1 MLHADIIPGQTQT
14 KQDEDLLFRLLRQL
28 DLAPEASQR
37 ATATAIGVSLG
48 RLNGLLKRAKD
59 AGFVSVS
66 DRAGPDKRQRFAYSV
81 THRGA
86 AEKNRLTDRFLARK
100 FAEYDALHAELTG
113 TTSGLAPLKH
123 RTKLVQN
130 NLAPIP
136 ELYVSY
142 DSSQKLK
149 VEAADLTSWDLS
161 PRQICDLEL
170 LMNGGFNPLKGF
182 LTEADYNGV
191 VDNMRLEDGT
201 LWPMP
206 ITLDVSEEFAD
217 KIELGQDIAL
227 RDQEGVIL
235 GTMTV
240 TDRWTPDKAKE
251 AEKVFG
257 ANDEAHPA
265 VDYLHNTAGA
275 VYLGGPVTGI
285 QQPIHYDFR
294 ARRDTPNELRAY
306 FRKLGWRKVVAF
318 QTRNP
323 LHRAHQEL
331 TFRAAREVEAN
342 LLIHPVVGM
351 TKPGD
356 VDHFTRVRCYEAVL
370 DKYPGSTTT
379 MSLLNLAM
387 RMAGPREAVWHGL
400 IRRNHG
406 CTHFIVGRDH
416 AGPGSNSQG
425 EDFYGPYDAQDLFRE
440 HQEEIGIEMVDFKHM
455 VYVQERAQY
464 EPMDEIED
472 KDNVTILNI
481 SGTELRRRLAEGLE
495 IPDWFS
501 FPEVVTELRKTRPP
515 RSDQGFTVFF
525 TGFSGSG
532 KSTIANAL
540 MVKLMEMGGRP
551 VTLLDGDIVRKNL
564 SSELGFSKE
573 HRDLNIQRIGYV
585 ASEITKNGGIAICAP
600 IAPYATTRKRVRQM
614 IEEYGA
620 FCEVHVATS
629 IEECERRDRKGLY
642 KLARAGKIAEFTG
655 ISDPYDVPENPE
667 LSVETENVDVDNC
680 AHQVILKLEQMG
692 LIAG

>member
-1 MLHADIIPGQTQT
+1 ML
-14 KQDEDLLFRLLRQL
+14 
-28 DLAPEASQR
+28 S
-37 ATATAIGVSLG
+37 
-48 RLNGLLKRAKD
+48 
-59 AGFVSVS
+59 
-66 DRAGPDKRQRFAYSV
+66 
-81 THRGA
+81 
-86 AEKNRLTDRFLARK
+86 
-100 FAEYDALHAELTG
+100 
-113 TTSGLAPLKH
+113 
-123 RTKLVQN
+123 

-136 ELYVSY
+136 ELFVSY
-142 DSSQKLK
+142 DSAQKLK
-149 VEAADLTSWDLS
+149 AEAGDLKSHDLT

-182 LTEADYNGV
+182 LNEADYNSV
-191 VDNMRLEDGT
+191 VENMRLADGT

-206 ITLDVSEEFAD
+206 INLDVSESFAD
-217 KIELGQDIAL
+217 ELEIGEDIAL

-235 GTMTV
+235 ATLTI
-240 TDRWTPDKAKE
+240 TDRWQPKKAVE

-257 ANDEAHPA
+257 ADDQAHPA
-265 VDYLHNTAGA
+265 VNYLHNVAGKI
-275 VYLGGPVTGI
+275 YLGGPITGL
-285 QQPIHYDFR
+285 QQPVHYDFR
-294 ARRDTPNELRAY
+294 GRRDSPNELRAY
-306 FRKLGWRKVVAF
+306 FRKLGWRRIVAF

-331 TFRAAREVEAN
+331 TFRAAKEAQAN
-342 LLIHPVVGM
+342 LLIHPVVGL

-370 DKYPGSTTT
+370 DKYPSATTT

-387 RMAGPREAVWHGL
+387 RMGGPREAVWHGL
-400 IRRNHG
+400 IRANHG

-416 AGPGSNSQG
+416 AGPGKNSDG
-425 EDFYGPYDAQDLFRE
+425 KDFYGPYDAQELYRQ
-440 HQEEIGIEMVDFKHM
+440 HQDEIGCEMVDFRHM

-464 EPMDEIED
+464 EPNDTIENRE
-472 KDNVTILNI
+472 NVTILNI
-481 SGTELRRRLAEGLE
+481 SGTELRRRLSEGLE

-501 FPEVVTELRKTRPP
+501 FPEVVKELRRTRPP
-515 RSDQGFTVFF
+515 RHQQGFTVFF

-573 HRDLNIQRIGYV
+573 HRDLNIRRIGYV

-600 IAPYATTRKRVRQM
+600 IAPYATTRRFVRED
-614 IEEYGA
+614 IEIYGA
-620 FCEVHVATS
+620 FVEVHVATS

-642 KLARAGKIAEFTG
+642 KLARAGKIKEFTG
-655 ISDPYDVPENPE
+655 ISDPYDVPADPE
-667 LSVETENVDVDNC
+667 LRVDTVGIEVDNC
-680 AHQVILKLEQMG
+680 AHQVLLKRESMG

>member
-1 MLHADIIPGQTQT
+1 MQSA
-14 KQDEDLLFRLLRQL
+14 KAKFEDEDQLFRLLRQL
-28 DLAPEASQR
+28 DLASDASQR
-37 ATATAIGVSLG
+37 ALAAAIGVSLG
-48 RLNGLLKRAKD
+48 RLNALIKSAIDTGLVKI
-59 AGFVSVS
+59 S
-66 DRAGPDKRQRFAYSV
+66 DRAGPDKRQRFTYSLTV
-81 THRGA
+81 RGA
-86 AEKNRLTDRFLARK
+86 AEKMRLTDRFLARK
-100 FAEYDALHAELTG
+100 FAEYDAIHAELTG
-113 TTSGLAPLKH
+113 TTSGLVPLKH
-123 RTKLVQN
+123 RTIMMEN

-142 DSSQKLK
+142 DSAQKLK
-149 VEAADLTSWDLS
+149 VEAADLVSHDLT

-182 LTEADYNGV
+182 LSEEDYNSV
-191 VDNMRLEDGT
+191 VETMRMTDGS

-206 ITLDVSEEFAD
+206 ITLDVSEEFAGS
-217 KIELGQDIAL
+217 IEIGQDIAL

-240 TDRWTPDKAKE
+240 TDRWEPNKSRE
-251 AEKVFG
+251 AEMVFG
-257 ANDEAHPA
+257 ADDSAHPA
-265 VDYLHNTAGA
+265 VNYLHNTAGKI
-275 VYLGGPVTGI
+275 YLGGPVTGI
-285 QQPIHYDFR
+285 QQPVHYDFR
-294 ARRDTPNELRAY
+294 GSRDTPNELRAY
-306 FRKLGWRKVVAF
+306 FRKVGWRKVVAF

-331 TFRAAREVEAN
+331 TFRAAKEAQAN

-351 TKPGD
+351 GKPGD
-356 VDHFTRVRCYEAVL
+356 IDHFTRVRCYEAVL
-370 DKYPGSTTT
+370 DQYPASTTS

-400 IRRNHG
+400 IRKNHG

-416 AGPGSNSQG
+416 AGPGNNSQG
-425 EDFYGPYDAQDLFRE
+425 EDFYGPYDAQELFRE
-440 HQEEIGIEMVDFKHM
+440 HQEEMGIEMVDFKHM

-464 EPMDEIED
+464 EPADEIED
-472 KDNVTILNI
+472 RENVTILNI
-481 SGTELRRRLAEGLE
+481 SGTELRRRLSEGLE
-495 IPDWFS
+495 IPEWFS
-501 FPEVVTELRKTRPP
+501 FPSVVAELRKTKPP
-515 RSDQGFTVFF
+515 RAKQGFTVFF

-551 VTLLDGDIVRKNL
+551 TTLLDGDLVRKNL

-573 HRDLNIQRIGYV
+573 HRDLNIRRIGYV

-600 IAPYATTRKRVRQM
+600 IAPYATTRRAVRED
-614 IEEYGA
+614 IEQFGA
-620 FCEVHVATS
+620 FLEVHVATS

-642 KLARAGKIAEFTG
+642 KLAREGKIKEFTG

-667 LSVETENVDVDNC
+667 LRIETESADVDNC
-680 AHQVILKLEQMG
+680 AHQVLLKLESMG
-692 LIAG
+692 LIAA

>member
-1 MLHADIIPGQTQT
+1 MPILAQNRSVE
-14 KQDEDLLFRLLRQL
+14 DEDHLFRLLRQL
-28 DLAPEASQR
+28 DIAPQASQR
-37 ATATAIGVSLG
+37 ATATALGISLG
-48 RLNGLLKRAKD
+48 RLNAQLRVAAD
-59 AGFVSVS
+59 AGLIKIT
-66 DRAGPDKRQRFAYSV
+66 DRDDTDKRKRFAYV
-81 THRGA
+81 ITLRGGS
-86 AEKNRLTDRFLARK
+86 EKNRLTDAFLKRK
-100 FAEYDALHAELTG
+100 FTEYDALHAELTG
-113 TTSGLAPLKH
+113 TTSGLSPFKH
-123 RTKLVQN
+123 RTKLMQN
-130 NLAPIP
+130 NLAPVP

-142 DSSQKLK
+142 DSSQKMKL
-149 VEAADLTSWDLS
+149 EAADLTSHDLT

-170 LMNGGFNPLKGF
+170 LMNGGFKPLKGF
-182 LTEADYNGV
+182 LSEADYNGV
-191 VDNMRLEDGT
+191 VDNMRLADGT

-206 ITLDVSEEFAD
+206 ITLDVKAD
-217 KIELGQDIAL
+217 YADTVEIGQDIAL

-235 GTMTV
+235 GTMSV
-240 TDRWTPDKAKE
+240 TDKWTPNKAHE

-257 ANDEAHPA
+257 ADDSAHPA
-265 VDYLHNTAGA
+265 VNYLHNTAGD

-285 QQPIHYDFR
+285 QQPVHYDFR

-306 FRKLGWRKVVAF
+306 FRKMGWRKVVAF

-331 TFRAAREVEAN
+331 TFRAAKEAQAN
-342 LLIHPVVGM
+342 LLIHPVVGL

-370 DKYPGSTTT
+370 DQYPSSTTA

-400 IRRNHG
+400 IRKNHG

-416 AGPGSNSQG
+416 AGPGNNSQG

-440 HQEEIGIEMVDFKHM
+440 HQEEMGIIMVDFKHM
-455 VYVQERAQY
+455 VWVSERAQY
-464 EPMDEIED
+464 EAMDEIKDKED
-472 KDNVTILNI
+472 VTILNI
-481 SGTELRRRLAEGLE
+481 SGTELRRRLVEGLE
-495 IPDWFS
+495 IPEWFS
-501 FPEVVTELRKTRPP
+501 FPQVVAELRKTKPAR
-515 RSDQGFTVFF
+515 DKQGFTVFL

-573 HRDLNIQRIGYV
+573 HRDLNIRRIGYV

-600 IAPYATTRKRVRQM
+600 IAPYATTRRAVRED
-614 IEEYGA
+614 IEGFGA
-620 FCEVHVATS
+620 FIEIHVATS

-642 KLARAGKIAEFTG
+642 KLARAGKIKEFTG
-655 ISDPYDVPENPE
+655 ISDPYDVPTHPE
-667 LSVETENVDVDNC
+667 MRIETENVEVDNC
-680 AHQVILKLEQMG
+680 AHQIILKLESIG
-692 LIAG
+692 LIKA